1 MDRVTK
7 QAGRAEMRRV
17 PGGERRPP
25 VPESAVPGAGVPGS
39 GVPGA
44 RVPGAGMPGSVPDL
58 AAIGLSPDRLFSRT
72 MVDAGRLAQHNE
84 RVARRL
90 AAAAERFGYDH
101 GVRLQGQLRSLGR
114 VGDRVCAWAFG
125 PGMLPLDARDY
136 TLVVVARTLRNTA
149 PLAAPLAVSTLAAS
163 TLASQPHGDNG
174 FLLAE
179 RIVSDLVNQALDLQH
194 DVVGVWLDIGREVIE
209 ACPFVWPPFWPGFG
223 PAAGRSQREDGRD

>member
-7 QAGRAEMRRV
+7 QAGRAETRRA
-17 PGGERRPP
+17 PDDERPSS
-25 VPESAVPGAGVPGS
+25 EPGS
-39 GVPGA
+39 FMQSSGVQYPG
-44 RVPGAGMPGSVPDL
+44 VPDL
-58 AAIGLSPDRLFSRT
+58 AAFGVSTDRLFSRT

-84 RVARRL
+84 RVAQRL

-114 VGDRVCAWAFG
+114 VGDRVCAWTFG

-136 TLVVVARTLRNTA
+136 TLVVVERTLRNTA
-149 PLAAPLAVSTLAAS
+149 PLVAPLAVSTLA
-163 TLASQPHGDNG
+163 TQPHGDNG

-179 RIVSDLVNQALDLQH
+179 QVVSDLVNQALDLQH

-209 ACPFVWPPFWPGFG
+209 ACPIVWPPFWPGFG
-223 PAAGRSQREDGRD
+223 PAAGRSEREDGRD